1 MDSFKEYM
9 WYLLSSPFKLVEK
22 KINQWW
28 IFISVIGKWFDTIKN
43 EFQDARDET
52 TIATCSDIMLQYH
65 GEERGLT
72 QYTGE
77 SKDTYRERI
86 ALYDEMQ
93 SLGGTKQ
100 GILLALAA
108 IGYEDVEYIW
118 YPQLGENERWAE
130 FLLVLSVD
138 IETAVNKDFLRSTVR
153 TWKESDSKDNYCMK
167 YLSKI
172 KQETEEQAE
181 VEEIKESYFYGYRKF
196 DGRERF
202 DGTHTFDECV
212 ATYSYEIS

>member
-43 EFQDARDET
+43 ELQDARDET

-77 SKDTYRERI
+77 
-86 ALYDEMQ
+86 
-93 SLGGTKQ
+93 
-100 GILLALAA
+100 
-108 IGYEDVEYIW
+108 
-118 YPQLGENERWAE
+118 NERWAE

-138 IETAVNKDFLRSTVR
+138 IETEANKDFLRRTVR
-153 TWKESDSKDNYCMK
+153 KWKESDSKDNYCMK
-167 YLSKI
+167 YLSRI

-181 VEEIKESYFYGYRKF
+181 VEEVKESYFYEYRKF
-196 DGRERF
+196 DGKGRF